1 MNLQHRID
9 LLAQLG
15 GYILSDQESWVEAK
29 EIASRKNSWFIPSF
43 VDIATENIASRFLEK
58 DILNN
63 WSKKYNL
70 PDENTNPRT
79 IGVVMAGNIPLA
91 GFHDFLCVF
100 ITGNK
105 IAIKASS
112 KDEVLLKHL
121 ADKLIEWAPS
131 LKNDIVF
138 ADMLKGCDAYI
149 ATGSN
154 NTSRYFEFYF
164 GKYPNIIRRNRTSV
178 AILEGNEPAEELEK
192 LADDVYL
199 YFGLGCRNVT
209 KIFVPADYDFI
220 PLLNAFGKY
229 NYLAENHKYKNN
241 YDYNLA
247 LLILNK
253 QLYMSNESLLL
264 TEDKSIFSPIS
275 RLNYEHYNSKEEVE
289 KTLVGND
296 DLQCIVGK
304 RHVSFGEAQ
313 YPGIEDFA
321 DGVNT
326 LEFLLN
332 LQKGPLKTG

>member
-9 LLAQLG
+9 LLVQLG
-15 GYILSDQESWVEAK
+15 GYILSGEESWPQAK
-29 EIASRKNSWFIPSF
+29 DIASQKNSWFTPAFI
-43 VDIATENIASRFLEK
+43 DLATRNIAERFLTK
-58 DILNN
+58 DALSQWVLKHKIPGDNLNP
-63 WSKKYNL
+63 KI
-70 PDENTNPRT
+70 

-105 IAIKASS
+105 ILIKPSS
-112 KDEVLLKHL
+112 KDETLLKHL
-121 ADKLIEWAPS
+121 AGKLIEWEPV
-131 LKNDIVF
+131 LKDEIVF
-138 ADMLKGCDAYI
+138 SDMLKGCDAYI

-154 NTSRYFEFYF
+154 NTSRYFDFYF

-178 AILEGNEPAEELEK
+178 AILDGHETNKDLEQ

-209 KIFVPADYDFI
+209 QLYVPSDYDFI
-220 PLLNAFGKY
+220 PLLNAFNKY
-229 NYLAENHKYKNN
+229 NFLADNHKYKNN

-253 QLYMSNESLLL
+253 QVYMSNESLILV
-264 TEDKSIFSPIS
+264 EDKSLFSPIS
-275 RLNYEHYNSKEEVE
+275 RLNYEFYMNKADAE
-289 KTLVGND
+289 KQLAGNN

-304 RHVSFGEAQ
+304 GYVPFGQAQ
-313 YPGIEDFA
+313 YPELDDFA

-326 LEFLLN
+326 LAFLFSL
-332 LQKGPLKTG
+332 

>member
-9 LLAQLG
+9 LLVQLG
-15 GYILSDQESWVEAK
+15 RYILSGEESWLQAK
-29 EIASRKNSWFIPSF
+29 NTASQKNSWFTPSF
-43 VDIATENIASRFLEK
+43 IDLATRNIAGRFLTKE
-58 DILNN
+58 ILSQWVIKQNIPANN
-63 WSKKYNL
+63 S
-70 PDENTNPRT
+70 NPKT
-79 IGVVMAGNIPLA
+79 IGVIMAGNIPLA

-105 IAIKASS
+105 NRIKPSS
-112 KDEVLLKHL
+112 KDETLLKHL
-121 ADKLIEWAPS
+121 AEKLIEWEPA
-131 LKNDIVF
+131 LKNEIVF

-154 NTSRYFEFYF
+154 NTSRYFDFYF

-178 AILEGNEPAEELEK
+178 AILDGQETNKDLEQ

-209 KIFVPADYDFI
+209 KLYVPSGYDFI
-220 PLLNAFGKY
+220 PLLNTFNKY
-229 NYLAENHKYKNN
+229 NFLADNHKYKNN

-253 QLYMSNESLLL
+253 QVYMSNESLVLV
-264 TEDKSIFSPIS
+264 EDKSLFSPIS
-275 RLNYEHYNSKEEVE
+275 RLNYEFYRDKPDAE
-289 KTLVGND
+289 KQLAGNN

-304 RHVSFGEAQ
+304 DHIPFGQAQ
-313 YPGIEDFA
+313 YPELDDFA

-326 LEFLLN
+326 VEFLLS
-332 LQKGPLKTG
+332 L

>member
-9 LLAQLG
+9 LLVQLG
-15 GYILSDQESWVEAK
+15 GYILSDAESWREAK
-29 EIASRKNSWFIPSF
+29 EVACQKNSWFIPSF
-43 VDIATENIASRFLEK
+43 TDLACRNIATHFLAK
-58 DILNN
+58 DILKSWAVKHNIPDD
-63 WSKKYNL
+63 NL
-70 PDENTNPRT
+70 NPKT
-79 IGVVMAGNIPLA
+79 VGVVMAGNIPLA

-105 IAIKASS
+105 IAIKLSS

-121 ADKLIEWAPS
+121 AEKLVEWEPA
-131 LKNDIVF
+131 LKTDIVF

-164 GKYPNIIRRNRTSV
+164 GKYHNIIRRNRTSV
-178 AILEGNEPAEELEK
+178 AILEGNETNEELEK

-199 YFGLGCRNVT
+199 FFGLGCRNIT
-209 KIFVPADYDFI
+209 KLFVPDGYDFI
-220 PLLNAFGKY
+220 PLLNAFNKY

-253 QLYMSNESLLL
+253 QVYMSNESLIL

-275 RLNYEHYNSKEEVE
+275 RLNYEFYSAKADAD
-289 KTLVGND
+289 KQLAGNN

-304 RHVSFGEAQ
+304 GHISFGRAQ
-313 YPGIEDFA
+313 YPELDDFA
-321 DGVNT
+321 DRVNT
-326 LEFLLN
+326 IEFLLK
-332 LQKGPLKTG
+332 L